1 MQPRRKPKPATS
13 AKARKPRKPQ
23 ARKRADRSL
32 RRPASSA
39 PGPLPHM
46 ETPAPRRD
54 RCAVLHLPGEPA
66 RPLVMWKVYKHPKD
80 HPGEYVAR
88 KCHITEKSYG
98 PSGESISSRSL
109 RDVQSVL
116 RSLYGGLIQ
125 LKRPPDDEP
134 HIVEVWL

>member
-1 MQPRRKPKPATS
+1 MQPRRKPKPAAS

-23 ARKRADRSL
+23 RWKSRSL
-32 RRPASSA
+32 RRAASSA
-39 PGPLPHM
+39 SGLLPQL
-46 ETPAPRRD
+46 ETQAPRRG
-54 RCAVLHLPGEPA
+54 RCAILHLPGEPPT
-66 RPLVMWKVYKHPKD
+66 PLVMWKVYKHPKD

-88 KCHITEKSYG
+88 KFLITEKSYG

-125 LKRPPDDEP
+125 LKRPFDDEP
-134 HIVEVWL
+134 RVAEVWL